1 MTTGANR
8 ALLETI
14 GADLEGGGAALLVTR
29 LPDSLGAETV
39 EILRSTLDDA
49 DRGRYSHIQ
58 TERSATA
65 FLVTRAIVRT
75 VLGHLLGFPGR
86 NVELLTSERGKPSLA
101 LSSVLPL
108 YFNTSHSEPRAVVA
122 LSRVGDVGVDVED
135 IGTIDERVVRRS
147 LSSDEFER
155 LAAMDL
161 DERRRAFFRLW
172 TIKEACAKATGV
184 GIGVGMRNVAATLD
198 GSGRWNE
205 YSWESIDLG
214 PGLAA
219 ALAIK
224 SPETDEARI
233 SVALHHDVLKALFGI
248 DA

>member
-8 ALLETI
+8 ALLDAV
-14 GADLEGGGAALLVTR
+14 GADLERRSAAVLVTR

-39 EILRSTLDDA
+39 EILRSTLDDT
-49 DRGRYSHIQ
+49 DRERHSEIQ
-58 TERSATA
+58 IARSATA
-65 FLVTRAIVRT
+65 FLVTRAVVRT
-75 VLGHLLGFPGR
+75 VLGHLLGLPGQ
-86 NVELLTSERGKPSLA
+86 NVELFTSERGKPSLA
-101 LSSVLPL
+101 PSSVLPL
-108 YFNTSHSEPRAVVA
+108 YFNTSHSETRAVVA
-122 LSRVGDVGVDVED
+122 LSRVGDLGVDVED
-135 IGTIDERVVRRS
+135 IGPIDERVVRRS
-147 LSSDEFER
+147 VSSDEFER
-155 LAAMDL
+155 LATMDR
-161 DERRRAFFRLW
+161 DERARAFFHLW

-184 GIGVGMRNVAATLD
+184 GIGVGMRNIAATLD

-224 SPETDEARI
+224 SPEIGEGRI
-233 SVALHHDVLKALFGI
+233 SVALYHDVLNALLGI